1 MFARDEW
8 PYSEALDT
16 KNLYGKSIFLLRR
29 PHGEKLMRNAFQ
41 GVHPFYMVL
50 EPDGK
55 AHGVFILNSN
65 AQVILR
71 QLDLPTYNHISY
83 LFIYLLFT
91 LLHRGTRYNGKTMA
105 AAANA

>member
-1 MFARDEW
+1 GLIFSDKFLQIVTKLPSDRMYGWGENVHPTLKHNFTRYTTWAMFARDEW

-16 KNLYGKSIFLLRR
+16 KNLY
-29 PHGEKLMRNAFQ
+29 

-65 AQVILR
+65 AQ
-71 QLDLPTYNHISY
+71 
-83 LFIYLLFT
+83 
-91 LLHRGTRYNGKTMA
+91 
-105 AAANA
+105 